1 MKRLC
6 KPFKANK
13 DTLLSGTV
21 NISLHFVTSALL
33 VQVNFITSSD
43 VPRNALILKEQ
54 QDAHRGSQ
62 VTFNLQKKTLFAFEA
77 FFVTPNFVGFPPTC
91 HVAILSCCLLT
102 TDNFMFH
109 RNSGLLYM

>member
-21 NISLHFVTSALL
+21 NVSLHFFYICTVGPGRLHHIVRRPPQRAHPQRAAGRAPGQSGYLSAPEKTS
-33 VQVNFITSSD
+33 
-43 VPRNALILKEQ
+43 
-54 QDAHRGSQ
+54 
-62 VTFNLQKKTLFAFEA
+62 FAFEA